1 MFLGAAGAAAGGA
14 TAAAVGAGE
23 LHKTLTFSS
32 LRYLFHNFFFFKS
45 HHFFC
50 QSIFLNRA
58 NGYGVHDDCSP
69 ASKRLTTR
77 FELFMS

>member
-45 HHFFC
+45 HHFFL
-50 QSIFLNRA
+50 SIDISQQGQWLWR
-58 NGYGVHDDCSP
+58 
-69 ASKRLTTR
+69 T
-77 FELFMS
+77 

>member
-32 LRYLFHNFFFFKS
+32 LRYLFHNFSSSKVITFFV
-45 HHFFC
+45 
-50 QSIFLNRA
+50 NRYFSTGPMA
-58 NGYGVHDDCSP
+58 MAYMMIAALLAKG
-69 ASKRLTTR
+69 
-77 FELFMS
+77 

>member
-32 LRYLFHNFFFFKS
+32 LKYLFQKKFLQNSSLFLPFFVIRYFSTGPMAMAYMMIAALLAK
-45 HHFFC
+45 
-50 QSIFLNRA
+50 
-58 NGYGVHDDCSP
+58 G
-69 ASKRLTTR
+69 
-77 FELFMS
+77 

>member
-32 LRYLFHNFFFFKS
+32 LKYLFHNFFFFKS
-45 HHFFC
+45 H
-50 QSIFLNRA
+50 FL
-58 NGYGVHDDCSP
+58 S
-69 ASKRLTTR
+69 
-77 FELFMS
+77 FLFIQYFSTGPMAMAYMMIAALLAKG

>member
-32 LRYLFHNFFFFKS
+32 LRYLFHNFSSSKVITFFL
-45 HHFFC
+45 
-50 QSIFLNRA
+50 SI
-58 NGYGVHDDCSP
+58 DIS
-69 ASKRLTTR
+69 
-77 FELFMS
+77 